1 MCMPYLT
8 KLFGGANRREQRTRN
23 GGVTPLPSLAN
34 VPQVSADTVR
44 TTRSA
49 KSGKSGKSGKSASRR
64 SSNTNTNTNAN
75 TNANA
80 NANANQSSESS
91 LESNTDH
98 MMVVRNTSD
107 SVAPIVEPVDD
118 ESRTRR
124 SWWGYLGMN
133 RNKKP
138 SIESL

>member
-8 KLFGGANRREQRTRN
+8 KLFGGANRT

-34 VPQVSADTVR
+34 VTQVSADTVR
-44 TTRSA
+44 TARSA

-64 SSNTNTNTNAN
+64 NSNTNTNSN
-75 TNANA
+75 T

-91 LESNTDH
+91 LESNTEH
-98 MMVVRNTSD
+98 PMIVRNTSA
-107 SVAPIVEPVDD
+107 SVDPIVTPADD
-118 ESRTRR
+118 ETRTRR